1 VSRDGRRQGSAT
13 PRWLASA
20 LRWSADALPI
30 VSLVLLAGL
39 VAALVMLAER
49 QDREDRRLDL
59 VRDALWV
66 SEALDFA
73 LGAQR
78 EAIERLAVDTARAG
92 LRGEEFLTRARPLVT
107 AYAELVA
114 VSLVDAEGRV
124 IDGWPRNGEV
134 AAPSPA
140 TVAAARAVAQ
150 ASGRAATTGV
160 MRAPG
165 GGAVVG
171 VVAIADGGQAVVAL
185 LSLDKLLAQQ
195 APWWVAE
202 KHAVAIVDAD
212 DAPLATRA
220 RTVADAGIA
229 PYRMAFGEASQ
240 GLFVKLSAYRR
251 PTNLA
256 RNALLGAIGAL
267 ALLTAVSLWARAR
280 HLRRRREAEL
290 RLRDEYAFRRAM
302 EDSLTVGMRARDLD
316 GRITS
321 VNPAFCRMVGWSQQ
335 ELVGRAPPMPY
346 WREEDIERTRA
357 FHDSVLEGRAPKHGM
372 ELRFRRRDGVEFD
385 ALVYEAPLID
395 AQGRQKGW
403 IGSFVDVTARK
414 QAEALAREQS
424 ETLERT
430 ARLVTI
436 GEMASLVAH
445 ELNQPLA
452 AISSYTAGMLNLVEA
467 GAADEA
473 AMRGALSKSAEAAR
487 RAGRII
493 QRVQDFVR
501 RSEPRHEPFDLA
513 GLARECVEFFQRDA
527 GDVAVTL
534 DVAADAPQALGDRVL
549 IEQVIINL
557 LRNAAEATDAQAER
571 RIAARLA
578 AEDGHLVFS
587 VADNGPGLS
596 PEIEARLF
604 TPFATTKRNGMGL
617 GLTICRSILEVHRG
631 RLTGANAP
639 GGGAVFAFRLRAAG
653 ASQDSTQGRAV
664 A

>member
-1 VSRDGRRQGSAT
+1 
-13 PRWLASA
+13 
-20 LRWSADALPI
+20 
-30 VSLVLLAGL
+30 
-39 VAALVMLAER
+39 
-49 QDREDRRLDL
+49 
-59 VRDALWV
+59 
-66 SEALDFA
+66 
-73 LGAQR
+73 
-78 EAIERLAVDTARAG
+78 
-92 LRGEEFLTRARPLVT
+92 
-107 AYAELVA
+107 
-114 VSLVDAEGRV
+114 
-124 IDGWPRNGEV
+124 
-134 AAPSPA
+134 
-140 TVAAARAVAQ
+140 
-150 ASGRAATTGV
+150 

-165 GGAVVG
+165 GGEVVG
-171 VVAIADGGQAVVAL
+171 VVALAGEGQAVVAL
-185 LSLDKLLAQQ
+185 VSLEKLLAQQ

-202 KHAVAIVDAD
+202 KHAVAIVDVD

-220 RTVADAGIA
+220 RAAADPAIA
-229 PYRMAFGEASQ
+229 PYKMAIGDATQ
-240 GLFVKLSAYRR
+240 GLFVSLAAYPR
-251 PTNLA
+251 PTNLV

-267 ALLTAVSLWARAR
+267 ALVTAVALWTRAR

-290 RLRDEYAFRRAM
+290 RLREEYAFRTAM
-302 EDSLTVGMRARDLD
+302 ENSLTVGMRARDLQ
-316 GRITS
+316 GAVTS
-321 VNPAFCRMVGWSQQ
+321 VNPAFCRMVGWSQE
-335 ELVGRAPPMPY
+335 ELVGTRPPMPY

-357 FHDSVLEGRAPKHGM
+357 FHDSVLEGRAPKNGM
-372 ELRFRRRDGVEFD
+372 ELRFRRRDGTEFD

-452 AISSYTAGMLNLVEA
+452 AISGYTAGMLNLVDA

-501 RSEPRHEPFDLA
+501 RSEPRREPFDLA
-513 GLARECVEFFQRDA
+513 ALARECVEFFQRDA
-527 GDVAVTL
+527 ADVVVTL
-534 DVAADAPQALGDRVL
+534 DLAADAPPALGDRVL

-557 LRNAAEATDAQAER
+557 LRNAGEATGAQAER
-571 RIAARLA
+571 RIAVSLTVEGEDLA
-578 AEDGHLVFS
+578 FS

-604 TPFATTKRNGMGL
+604 TPFATTKRTGMGL

-631 RLTGANAP
+631 RLTGANAA
-639 GGGAVFAFRLRAAG
+639 GGGAVFAFRLRGAG
-653 ASQDSTQGRAV
+653 PEPAQGRAV